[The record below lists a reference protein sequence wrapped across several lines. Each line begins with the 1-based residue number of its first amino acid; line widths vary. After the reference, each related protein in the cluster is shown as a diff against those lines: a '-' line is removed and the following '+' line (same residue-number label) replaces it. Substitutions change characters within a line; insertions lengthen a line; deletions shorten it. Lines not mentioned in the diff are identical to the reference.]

1 MPLSID
7 HRIGLLFV
15 LGGVACFGLAWRV
28 CRVSPMAL
36 LSGDDPPDPKRRRCP
51 MRLSLLVLATGLV
64 AVATAAGDAESRA
77 VWLPVSFLAGYS
89 AVFALFLWMRR

>member
-15 LGGVACFGLAWRV
+15 LGGVAFFGLAWRV
-28 CRVSPMAL
+28 CRLSPLAL

-51 MRLSLLVLATGLV
+51 VRLYLLVLATGLV
-64 AVATAAGDAESRA
+64 PVATTASDAESRA